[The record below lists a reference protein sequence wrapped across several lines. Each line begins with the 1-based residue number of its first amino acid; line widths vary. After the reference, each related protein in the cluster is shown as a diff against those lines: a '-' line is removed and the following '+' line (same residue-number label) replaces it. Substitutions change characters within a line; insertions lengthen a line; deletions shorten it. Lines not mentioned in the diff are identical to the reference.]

1 MKHTG
6 PRQVEQ
12 ELPAKMV
19 LARTVSDL
27 DRKLQRT
34 SAEIQEK
41 ENTLAAKSGQ
51 VDALSQTVEYQQIKL
66 NSLDLSLKLK
76 EKQVST
82 LAVQIRKQEQ

>member
-1 MKHTG
+1 
-6 PRQVEQ
+6 
-12 ELPAKMV
+12 MV